1 MQARQKAEAQPSLRI
16 KMPAKLI
23 PANVPAKGER
33 ILVLQPPWM
42 ELILGGTKTLEI
54 RHQPLRSGHSLI
66 GTGQRIWGTVELGEP
81 IRITD
86 MTQWKNLESQHRWE
100 HQDKLPYKKT
110 WALPILGS
118 ARWQKQVP
126 YKHKQGTVGTARFE
140 AVDADARSAH
150 DAQASQQRLAHTRES
165 RRKEASTKSNP
176 GQMSCA
182 RRYQIGVISIT

>member
-1 MQARQKAEAQPSLRI
+1 
-16 KMPAKLI
+16 
-23 PANVPAKGER
+23 
-33 ILVLQPPWM
+33 M
-42 ELILGGTKTLEI
+42 ELIFAGTKTLEI

-126 YKHKQGTVGTARFE
+126 YKHKQGTIGTARFE
-140 AVDADARSAH
+140 AVDADAKGA
-150 DAQASQQRLAHTRES
+150 AAAPVSQQRPAHVREPRQKKVS
-165 RRKEASTKSNP
+165 EKSIL
-176 GQMSCA
+176 GQM
-182 RRYQIGVISIT
+182 